1 MESAANSPISLYS
14 ANYSAK
20 FSGLD
25 IEAVQ
30 RLEEIE
36 PGIYRESLNARNFLG
51 KINEQ
56 STFSLT
62 DKQQLR
68 PTEYSYVRSVFGRT
82 KTEVQRLTG
91 RAISSITVKMTAAKK
106 RHWQPGNWI

>member
-1 MESAANSPISLYS
+1 MPLVLLLSIQATTAFRAASAPVGQAYQSAISLYS

-36 PGIYRESLNARNFLG
+36 PGIYRESLTAKNFLG
-51 KINEQ
+51 KIDEQ

-62 DKQQLR
+62 DKQLLAPNGIQLCSLSVW
-68 PTEYSYVRSVFGRT
+68 PHQNRS
-82 KTEVQRLTG
+82 
-91 RAISSITVKMTAAKK
+91 AAL
-106 RHWQPGNWI
+106 